1 METLN
6 LADIDNAVGQ
16 AFGRKPKAAP
26 QPSQSNQPS
35 QVSLE
40 GLNPALLANLQKAQ
54 AAYKQEFGTDMPIT
68 SGVRTRA
75 EQQKLFDQS
84 KAGKPGVFSPID
96 PASAPGQSTFHSEAV
111 DISSKVPEDFL
122 NRFGIHRPLGK
133 KDPVHAVLMPGQ
145 VTGAEM
151 PQGFADFNPQN
162 INAAVQ
168 TALNEKVEEKPR
180 GVVGKVGQFLRG
192 QGRGVASAAD
202 VGINAITGTMD
213 VLAYPLARA
222 YYGTQMSPEA
232 AEAKAKAET
241 TSPKDVVGRA
251 FGVTETPQYKGEASR
266 QVMDYIGANLEKGVD
281 AIQQGLQSQGINIPK
296 GDVENMVN
304 QATFLIPGGAKAIA
318 KTKPV
323 QAVTGAVRREAG
335 YAGQAIKAVTP
346 EPVQRVVGGVVEA
359 IAPGTTNVK
368 PKAAPAAVPGTP
380 EAPGVE
386 LKRNV
391 DELDQRYQA
400 ERQAAT
406 QPPAAA
412 AVSPEAPPVTNPLTG
427 ETVLPTDPRYADVVK
442 TRGSSAPQAAIDA
455 VNAAEAQ
462 KPAPAAPAASPLGTS
477 KPTTPDAPFSEVK
490 YAENGLP
497 LDEQY
502 SRAKTLNRVL
512 GSDHAADLAAI
523 EGKGKERATNY
534 ATSNTDTATG
544 NFLKERFAD
553 EQKRLADFAERQVK
567 NTGGT
572 VGLDES
578 SVYKRGNTI
587 LKPLQDLETNFDTAT
602 RKIYAERD
610 ALAKDIPVEA
620 QNIMKVLND
629 ESLTLANTETIGLT
643 NIAKAR
649 MKQLG
654 MIDKDG
660 NLLPTDAKTAEN
672 FRKFVNENWD
682 RKNANLHRQLKE
694 AVDTDV
700 LANLDTNTPFYKEA
714 RALVEL
720 RKNTLDNPNGISK
733 ILDAEGPKGINRK
746 VQIEKIAQ
754 NIADMPVDQ
763 FTHVIDTLKGVPPEL
778 QPQATAALSEIKAQF
793 ANRVAEQKT
802 PRQVTKYMND
812 NREVMNRV
820 FTPDEMSNLRD
831 YHNAVHI
838 LATDTGYKGAAVQKI
853 NVEQKLGSK
862 IAEQVMSK
870 GAALTAGGIAEVG
883 TGGVTIGTAGGA
895 AALAANEL
903 MSQRFA
909 GKRAKAQAQAEQ
921 QAFEN
926 TQKRFVPIQDLVK
939 K

>member
-1 METLN
+1 MMETLN

-16 AFGRKPKAAP
+16 AFGRKPSA
-26 QPSQSNQPS
+26 QPSNQPS
-35 QVSLE
+35 QSSQVNLQ
-40 GLNPALLANLQKAQ
+40 GLNPTLLANLDKAK

-84 KAGKPGVFSPID
+84 KAGTPGVYSPVD
-96 PASAPGQSTFHSEAV
+96 PSSAPGQPAFHTEAV
-111 DISSKVPEDFL
+111 DISATVPESFL

-145 VTGAEM
+145 VTGTEM
-151 PQGFADFNPQN
+151 PQGFGDFNPQN
-162 INAAVQ
+162 IDSAVQ
-168 TALNEKVEEKPR
+168 QAMATKPGEEEKPR

-192 QGRGVASAAD
+192 QGRAAASLADTTLGGVIPGVAGAVTYAGARVAGQTPEQAAATQQQVVSAVD
-202 VGINAITGTMD
+202 KPFG
-213 VLAYPLARA
+213 
-222 YYGTQMSPEA
+222 
-232 AEAKAKAET
+232 K
-241 TSPKDVVGRA
+241 A
-251 FGVTETPQYKGEASR
+251 FGVTKTPEYKGEAS
-266 QVMDYIGANLEKGVD
+266 QQIMNFVGANMEKGAD
-281 AIQQGLQSQGINIPK
+281 WISKQTGLPK
-296 GDVENMVN
+296 ADVENMM
-304 QATFLIPGGAKAIA
+304 QTATLAVPAAGKAIV
-318 KTKPV
+318 KSPV
-323 QAVTGAVRREAG
+323 GQAIGREAG
-335 YAGQAIKAVTP
+335 YVGQAVKAVTP
-346 EPVQRVVGGVVEA
+346 EPVQRAVGNVVEA
-359 IAPGTTNVK
+359 VAPGTTNMK

-406 QPPAAA
+406 QPAA
-412 AVSPEAPPVTNPLTG
+412 PG
-427 ETVLPTDPRYADVVK
+427 Q
-442 TRGSSAPQAAIDA
+442 SAP
-455 VNAAEAQ
+455 AQ
-462 KPAPAAPAASPLGTS
+462 PAASPLGTS
-477 KPTTPDAPFSEVK
+477 KPTAPDTPFSEVK

-502 SRAKTLNRVL
+502 ARAQTLNRVL

-534 ATSNTDTATG
+534 ATSNTDTPTG
-544 NFLKERFAD
+544 NFLKEKFAD
-553 EQKRLADFAERQVK
+553 EQKRLADFAERQIK

-578 SVYKRGNTI
+578 TVYKRGNTI
-587 LKPLQDLETNFDTAT
+587 LKPLQDLETHFDNAT
-602 RKIYAERD
+602 RKIYADRD
-610 ALAKDIPVEA
+610 AIAKDIPVEA
-620 QNIMKVLND
+620 QNVMKVLGD

-660 NLLPTDAKTAEN
+660 NLLPTNAKTAEN
-672 FRKFVNENWD
+672 FRKFLNENWD

-694 AVDTDV
+694 AVDNDV
-700 LANLDTNTPFYKEA
+700 LANLDTNSPLYKEA
-714 RALVEL
+714 RDLVTL
-720 RKNTLDNPNGISK
+720 RKNTLDNPNGIAK

-746 VQIEKIAQ
+746 VDIEKIAQ
-754 NIADMPVDQ
+754 NIANMPVDQ
-763 FTHVIDTLKGVPPEL
+763 FTHVVDTLRNVPKEL
-778 QPQATAALSEIKAQF
+778 QPQAGAALSEIKAQF

-802 PRQVTKYMND
+802 PRQITKYMND

-820 FTPDEMSNLRD
+820 FTPDEMANLRD

-862 IAEQVMSK
+862 IKEHLVSK
-870 GAALTAGGIAEVG
+870 GAALGAEAV
-883 TGGVTIGTAGGA
+883 TGGTTMGGA
-895 AALAANEL
+895 ALVTNEL
-903 MSQRFA
+903 LSQRA
-909 GKRAKAQAQAEQ
+909 AKRQAKAQAQAEQ

>member
-1 METLN
+1 MMETLN

-16 AFGRKPKAAP
+16 AFGRQPKATP
-26 QPSQSNQPS
+26 QPSNQPS
-35 QVSLE
+35 QVNLE
-40 GLNPALLANLQKAQ
+40 RLNPALLTNLQKAQ

-75 EQQKLFDQS
+75 EQQKLFEQS

-96 PASAPGQSTFHSEAV
+96 PASAPGQSTFHTEAV
-111 DISSKVPEDFL
+111 DISTKVPEEFL

-133 KDPVHAVLMPGQ
+133 QDPVHAVLMPGQ
-145 VTGAEM
+145 VTGTEM
-151 PQGFADFNPQN
+151 PQGFTDVKPEN

-168 TALNEKVEEKPR
+168 QAMTASPGSPGGEPEKPR

-192 QGRGVASAAD
+192 QGRAAASLADVTLGGVIPGVAGAVTYA
-202 VGINAITGTMD
+202 G
-213 VLAYPLARA
+213 ARA
-222 YYGTQMSPEA
+222 AGQTPEQAAATQQQ
-232 AEAKAKAET
+232 
-241 TSPKDVVGRA
+241 VVSAVDKPFGKA
-251 FGVTETPQYKGEASR
+251 FGVTETPEYKGEAS
-266 QVMDYIGANLEKGVD
+266 QQIMNFIGANMEKGAD
-281 AIQQGLQSQGINIPK
+281 WISKQTGLPK
-296 GDVENMVN
+296 ADVENMM
-304 QATFLIPGGAKAIA
+304 QTATLAVPAAGKAIV
-318 KTKPV
+318 KSPV
-323 QAVTGAVRREAG
+323 GQAIGREAG
-335 YAGQAIKAVTP
+335 YAGQAVKAVTP
-346 EPVQRVVGGVVEA
+346 EPVQRAVGAVVEA
-359 IAPGTTNVK
+359 VAPGTINVK
-368 PKAAPAAVPGTP
+368 PKAAPAPVPGVTP

-391 DELDQRYQA
+391 DELHQRYEA

-406 QPPAAA
+406 Q
-412 AVSPEAPPVTNPLTG
+412 G
-427 ETVLPTDPRYADVVK
+427 
-442 TRGSSAPQAAIDA
+442 Q
-455 VNAAEAQ
+455 
-462 KPAPAAPAASPLGTS
+462 PAPAESAPGVSGTA
-477 KPTTPDAPFSEVK
+477 KPTTPEAPFAEVK

-502 SRAKTLNRVL
+502 ARAQTLNRVL
-512 GSDHAADLAAI
+512 GADHSADLAAI

-534 ATSNTDTATG
+534 ATSNTDTAQG

-553 EQKRLADFAERQVK
+553 EQKRLADFAERQIK

-578 SVYKRGNTI
+578 TVYKRGNTI
-587 LKPLQDLETNFDTAT
+587 LKPLQDLETYFDNAT
-602 RKIYAERD
+602 RKIYADRD
-610 ALAKDIPVEA
+610 AIA
-620 QNIMKVLND
+620 QNVPVQADNILKVLGD

-660 NLLPTDAKTAEN
+660 NLLPTNAKTAEN
-672 FRKFVNENWD
+672 FRKFLNENWD

-694 AVDTDV
+694 AVDNDV
-700 LANLDTNTPFYKEA
+700 LANLDTNSPLYKEA
-714 RALVEL
+714 RELVTL
-720 RKNTLDNPNGISK
+720 RKNTLDNPNGIAK

-746 VQIEKIAQ
+746 VDIEKIAQ
-754 NIADMPVDQ
+754 NIANMPVEQ
-763 FTHVIDTLKGVPPEL
+763 FTHVVDTLRNVPKEL
-778 QPQATAALSEIKAQF
+778 QPQAGAALSEIKAQF

-802 PRQVTKYMND
+802 PRQLTKYMND
-812 NREVMNRV
+812 NREVMNRL
-820 FTPDEMSNLRD
+820 FTPDEMANLRD

-862 IAEQVMSK
+862 IKEHLVSK
-870 GAALTAGGIAEVG
+870 GAALGAEAV
-883 TGGVTIGTAGGA
+883 TGGTTMGGA
-895 AALAANEL
+895 ALVTNEL
-903 MSQRFA
+903 LSQRA
-909 GKRAKAQAQAEQ
+909 AKRQAKAQAQAEQ

>member
-26 QPSQSNQPS
+26 QPATQQSQPS
-35 QVSLE
+35 QVNLE

-75 EQQKLFDQS
+75 EQQKLFEQS
-84 KAGKPGVFSPID
+84 KAGKPGIYSPID
-96 PASAPGQSTFHSEAV
+96 PASAPGQPAFHTEAV
-111 DISSKVPEDFL
+111 DISSKVPEEFL

-145 VTGAEM
+145 VTGTEM

-180 GVVGKVGQFLRG
+180 GVVGKVGQFLRA

-202 VGINAITGTMD
+202 VGINAVTGTLD

-251 FGVTETPQYKGEASR
+251 LGVTGTPEYKGEASR

-323 QAVTGAVRREAG
+323 QAVTGAIGREAG
-335 YAGQAIKAVTP
+335 YVGQAVKAVTP
-346 EPVQRVVGGVVEA
+346 EPVQRAVGGVVEA
-359 IAPGTTNVK
+359 IAPGTTNIK
-368 PKAAPAAVPGTP
+368 PKAAAAVPGA
-380 EAPGVE
+380 EVPGLE

-406 QPPAAA
+406 QPAA
-412 AVSPEAPPVTNPLTG
+412 PG
-427 ETVLPTDPRYADVVK
+427 
-442 TRGSSAPQAAIDA
+442 Q
-455 VNAAEAQ
+455 
-462 KPAPAAPAASPLGTS
+462 PAPAQPAASPLGTS
-477 KPTTPDAPFSEVK
+477 KPTTPDAPFTEVK
-490 YAENGLP
+490 YAESGLP

-502 SRAKTLNRVL
+502 ARAQTLNRVL
-512 GSDHAADLAAI
+512 GADHSADLAAI

-534 ATSNTDTATG
+534 ATSNTDTAPG

-553 EQKRLADFAERQVK
+553 EQKRLADYAERQVK

-578 SVYKRGNTI
+578 TVYKRGNTL
-587 LKPLQDLETNFDTAT
+587 LKPLDGLKNYFDKAT
-602 RKIYAERD
+602 EKIYAERN
-610 ALAKDIPVEA
+610 AIAKDIPVESN
-620 QNIMKVLND
+620 NILKVLGD
-629 ESLTLANTETIGLT
+629 ESLTLANTESIGLT

-649 MKQLG
+649 MKQLK

-672 FRKFVNENWD
+672 FRQFLNENYD
-682 RKNANLHRQLKE
+682 RKNANLHRKLKE
-694 AVDTDV
+694 AVDEDV
-700 LANLDTNTPFYKEA
+700 LANLDTNTPLYKDA

-720 RKNTLDNPNGISK
+720 RKNTLDNPNGIAK
-733 ILDAEGPKGINRK
+733 ILDSEGPNGINRK
-746 VQIEKIAQ
+746 VPIEKVAQ
-754 NIADMPVDQ
+754 TIADMPVDQ
-763 FTHVIDTLKGVPPEL
+763 ITHVLDTLRNVPPEL

-802 PRQVTKYMND
+802 PRQLTKYMND

-820 FTPDEMSNLRD
+820 FTPDEMANLRD

-862 IAEQVMSK
+862 IKEQLLQK
-870 GAALTAGGIAEVG
+870 GAATIAGVGTEAATLGSTAGAAG
-883 TGGVTIGTAGGA
+883 TTAG
-895 AALAANEL
+895 LITNEL
-903 MSQRFA
+903 LGQRTA
-909 GKRAKAQAQAEQ
+909 RKQAKAQAQAEQ
-921 QAFEN
+921 KAFEN
-926 TQKRFVPIQDLVK
+926 TQQRFVPIQDLIK

>member
-1 METLN
+1 MMETLN

-16 AFGRKPKAAP
+16 AFGRQPKATP
-26 QPSQSNQPS
+26 QPSNQPS
-35 QVSLE
+35 QVNLE
-40 GLNPALLANLQKAQ
+40 GLNPALLTNLQKAQ

-84 KAGKPGVFSPID
+84 KAGTPGVYTAVN
-96 PASAPGQSTFHSEAV
+96 PATAPGQPTFHSEAV
-111 DISSKVPEDFL
+111 DISTKVPEAFL

-133 KDPVHAVLMPGQ
+133 QDPVHAVLMPGQ
-145 VTGAEM
+145 VTGTEM
-151 PQGFADFNPQN
+151 PQGFTDVKPEN
-162 INAAVQ
+162 INSAVQ
-168 TALNEKVEEKPR
+168 QAFTEAPGTPGAPGEQKPK

-192 QGRGVASAAD
+192 QGRAAASLAD
-202 VGINAITGTMD
+202 TGINAITGTLD

-232 AEAKAKAET
+232 AAKAATAE
-241 TSPKDVVGRA
+241 SSSDKNVVGKF
-251 FGVTETPQYKGEASR
+251 FGVTETPEYKGEASR
-266 QVMDYIGANLEKGVD
+266 QIMDYIGANIGKGVD
-281 AIQQGLQSQGINIPK
+281 AIYQGLQSQGINVPK
-296 GDVENMVN
+296 TDVENLVN

-323 QAVTGAVRREAG
+323 QAVAGAVGREAG
-335 YAGQAIKAVTP
+335 YVGQAVKAVTP
-346 EPVQRVVGGVVEA
+346 EPVQRAVGTVVEA
-359 IAPGTTNVK
+359 IAPGTTNMK
-368 PKAAPAAVPGTP
+368 PKAAAVVPGT
-380 EAPGVE
+380 EVPGVE

-406 QPPAAA
+406 QPAA
-412 AVSPEAPPVTNPLTG
+412 PG
-427 ETVLPTDPRYADVVK
+427 
-442 TRGSSAPQAAIDA
+442 Q
-455 VNAAEAQ
+455 
-462 KPAPAAPAASPLGTS
+462 PAPAQPAASPLGTS
-477 KPTTPDAPFSEVK
+477 KPTTPESPFSEVK

-502 SRAKTLNRVL
+502 SRAQTLNRVL
-512 GSDHAADLAAI
+512 GADHTADLAAI
-523 EGKGKERATNY
+523 EGRGKERATNY
-534 ATSNTDTATG
+534 AASNTDTATG

-553 EQKRLADFAERQVK
+553 EQKRLADFAERQIK

-578 SVYKRGNTI
+578 TVYKRGNTI
-587 LKPLQDLETNFDTAT
+587 LKPLQDLETHFDNAT

-610 ALAKDIPVEA
+610 AIAKDVPVEA
-620 QNIMKVLND
+620 QNIMKVLGD

-672 FRKFVNENWD
+672 FRKFLNENWD

-694 AVDTDV
+694 AVDNDV
-700 LANLDTNTPFYKEA
+700 IANLDTNTPLYKDA

-720 RKNTLDNPNGISK
+720 RKNTLDNPNGIAK

-746 VQIEKIAQ
+746 VDIEKIAQ
-754 NIADMPVDQ
+754 NIANMPVDQ
-763 FTHVIDTLKGVPPEL
+763 FTHVVDTLKNVPAEL
-778 QPQATAALSEIKAQF
+778 QPQAGAALSEIKAQF

-802 PRQVTKYMND
+802 PRQLTKYMND
-812 NREVMNRV
+812 NREVMNRL
-820 FTPDEMSNLRD
+820 FTPDEMANLRD

-862 IAEQVMSK
+862 IAEHLVSK
-870 GAALTAGGIAEVG
+870 GAALTAGGITEVA
-883 TGGVTIGTAGGA
+883 TGGVTAGTAGGA
-895 AALAANEL
+895 AALATNEL
-903 MSQRFA
+903 LGQRA
-909 GKRAKAQAQAEQ
+909 ARKRAAAESKAEQ
-921 QAFEN
+921 KAFEN

>member
-1 METLN
+1 MMELLN

-26 QPSQSNQPS
+26 QPSSQPS
-35 QVSLE
+35 QVNLE
-40 GLNPALLANLQKAQ
+40 GLNPTLLAKLDEAK
-54 AAYKQEFGTDMPIT
+54 AAYKQEFGKDMPIT

-84 KAGKPGVFSPID
+84 KAGAPGVFTPID
-96 PASAPGQSTFHSEAV
+96 PASAPGQSTFHTEAV
-111 DISSKVPEDFL
+111 DISTKVSESFL
-122 NRFGIHRPLGK
+122 NRFGIHRPHGS

-145 VTGAEM
+145 VTGTEM
-151 PQGFADFNPQN
+151 PAGFADFKPQN

-168 TALNEKVEEKPR
+168 QAMTTKPGEEEKPR

-192 QGRGVASAAD
+192 QGRAAASLAD
-202 VGINAITGTMD
+202 TGLNAITGTLD
-213 VLAYPLARA
+213 VAAYPLARA

-251 FGVTETPQYKGEASR
+251 FGVTQTPEYKGEASR

-281 AIQQGLQSQGINIPK
+281 AIQSGLQSQGINIPK
-296 GDVENMVN
+296 GDIENMVN
-304 QATFLIPGGAKAIA
+304 QATFLVPGGLKAAAKSKVGQAI
-318 KTKPV
+318 KT
-323 QAVTGAVRREAG
+323 EAG

-346 EPVQRVVGGVVEA
+346 EPVQRAVGTVVEA

-368 PKAAPAAVPGTP
+368 PKAAPAAVPGAP

-391 DELDQRYQA
+391 DELHQRYEA

-406 QPPAAA
+406 QPATPA

-427 ETVLPTDPRYADVVK
+427 ETVLPTDPRYADVVR

-455 VNAAEAQ
+455 VQAAETQ
-462 KPAPAAPAASPLGTS
+462 KAAPAQPTSPLGTS
-477 KPTTPDAPFSEVK
+477 KPTTPEAPFAEVK

-502 SRAKTLNRVL
+502 SRAQTLNRVL

-534 ATSNTDTATG
+534 ATSNTDTPTG
-544 NFLKERFAD
+544 NFLKEKFAD

-578 SVYKRGNTI
+578 TVYKRGNTI
-587 LKPLQDLETNFDTAT
+587 LKPLQDLETHFDNAT
-602 RKIYAERD
+602 RKIYADRD
-610 ALAKDIPVEA
+610 AIAKDIPVEA
-620 QNIMKVLND
+620 QNIMKVLGD

-660 NLLPTDAKTAEN
+660 NLLPTNAKTAEN
-672 FRKFVNENWD
+672 FRKFLNENWD

-694 AVDTDV
+694 AVDNDV
-700 LANLDTNTPFYKEA
+700 LANLDTNSPLYKEA
-714 RALVEL
+714 RDLVTL
-720 RKNTLDNPNGISK
+720 RKNTLDNPNGIAK

-746 VQIEKIAQ
+746 VDIEKIAQ
-754 NIADMPVDQ
+754 NIANMPVEQ
-763 FTHVIDTLKGVPPEL
+763 FTHVVDTLRNVPKEL
-778 QPQATAALSEIKAQF
+778 QPQAGAALSEIKAQF

-802 PRQVTKYMND
+802 PRQLTKYMND
-812 NREVMNRV
+812 NREVMNRL
-820 FTPDEMSNLRD
+820 FTPDEMANLRD

-862 IAEQVMSK
+862 IKEHLISK
-870 GAALTAGGIAEVG
+870 GAALSAEAV
-883 TGGVTIGTAGGA
+883 TGGTTMGGA
-895 AALAANEL
+895 ALVTNEL
-903 MSQRFA
+903 LSQRA
-909 GKRAKAQAQAEQ
+909 AKRNAKAQAQAEQ
-921 QAFEN
+921 KAFEN
-926 TQKRFVPIQDLVK
+926 TQQRFVPIQDLIK

>member
-26 QPSQSNQPS
+26 QPGQPS
-35 QVSLE
+35 QPSQINLE
-40 GLNPALLANLQKAQ
+40 GLNPALLTNLQKAQ

-75 EQQKLFDQS
+75 EQEKLFAQS

-96 PASAPGQSTFHSEAV
+96 PASAPGQSTFHTEAV
-111 DISSKVPEDFL
+111 DISTKVPEEFL

-133 KDPVHAVLMPGQ
+133 KDPVHAMLMPGQ
-145 VTGAEM
+145 VTGTEM
-151 PQGFADFNPQN
+151 PQGFADVKPES
-162 INAAVQ
+162 INSAVQ
-168 TALNEKVEEKPR
+168 EAFTTKPGEVEKPR

-192 QGRGVASAAD
+192 QGRAAASLAD
-202 VGINAITGTMD
+202 VGINAITGTLD
-213 VLAYPLARA
+213 VAAYPLARA

-251 FGVTETPQYKGEASR
+251 FGVTQTPEYKGEASR
-266 QVMDYIGANLEKGVD
+266 QIMDYVGANLEKGVD

-323 QAVTGAVRREAG
+323 QAVTGAIGREAG

-359 IAPGTTNVK
+359 VAPGTTNVK
-368 PKAAPAAVPGTP
+368 PKPAPAPIPGVTP
-380 EAPGVE
+380 EVPGVE

-391 DELDQRYQA
+391 DELDRRYQA

-406 QPPAAA
+406 Q
-412 AVSPEAPPVTNPLTG
+412 G
-427 ETVLPTDPRYADVVK
+427 
-442 TRGSSAPQAAIDA
+442 Q
-455 VNAAEAQ
+455 
-462 KPAPAAPAASPLGTS
+462 PAPAESTPGVSGTT
-477 KPTTPDAPFSEVK
+477 KPTTPESPFTEVK

-502 SRAKTLNRVL
+502 ARAQTLNRVL
-512 GSDHAADLAAI
+512 GADHSADLAAI

-534 ATSNTDTATG
+534 ATSNTDTAPG

-578 SVYKRGNTI
+578 TVYKRGNTI
-587 LKPLQDLETNFDTAT
+587 LKPLQDLETNFDNAT

-610 ALAKDIPVEA
+610 AIAKDIPVEA
-620 QNIMKVLND
+620 QNIMKVLSD

-672 FRKFVNENWD
+672 FRKFLNENYD

-694 AVDTDV
+694 AVDEDV
-700 LANLDTNTPFYKEA
+700 MANLDTNSPLYKEA
-714 RALVEL
+714 RDLVTQ
-720 RKNTLDNPNGISK
+720 RKNTLDNPNGIAK
-733 ILDAEGPKGINRK
+733 ILDAEGPNKINRK
-746 VQIEKIAQ
+746 VDIEKIAQ
-754 NIADMPVDQ
+754 NIIDMPVEQ
-763 FTHVIDTLKGVPPEL
+763 FTHVIDTLRNVPKEL
-778 QPQATAALSEIKAQF
+778 QPQAGAALSEIKAQF

-802 PRQVTKYMND
+802 PRQLTKYMNA

-820 FTPDEMSNLRD
+820 FTPDEMTNLRD

-883 TGGVTIGTAGGA
+883 TGGITLGTAGGA
-895 AALAANEL
+895 AALGANEL

-921 QAFEN
+921 KAFEN
-926 TQKRFVPIQDLVK
+926 TQSRFVPIQDLVK